1 VIAPENLAAQFESL
15 CIERLG
21 FAEAARAMVQI
32 CEVVEA
38 QQRVGMEIPQLVFL
52 RVKCFL
58 IEEFSLIKGA
68 FALVKRCQ
76 VVEARQC

>member
-1 VIAPENLAAQFESL
+1 
-15 CIERLG
+15 
-21 FAEAARAMVQI
+21 
-32 CEVVEA
+32 
-38 QQRVGMEIPQLVFL
+38 MEIPQLVFL